1 MRYPQHLL
9 DEIRARLPV
18 SQVVAR
24 RVPLKR
30 AGREY
35 KGLSPF
41 KTEKSASFFVNDQKG
56 FYHCFASGEHGDIF
70 TFLIKTEGLS
80 FPEAVE
86 RLAAEAGVALP
97 KPTEQAKE
105 VEDERLR
112 LHAATEAAAAYFK
125 ASLFKPEGREAL
137 RYVEGRGLTRETIE
151 RFRIGY
157 APRGRSNLKDHL
169 ARQGF
174 SQAEMIK
181 AGLLVSGE
189 DIPVSYDRF
198 RDRVIFPI
206 CDLKDRVI
214 AFGGRTLEKDGQPK
228 YLNSPE
234 TPLFHKGSLLFNA
247 AKARRAAHDK
257 GRLIV
262 VEGYMDVIA
271 LAQAGFAEAVAPL
284 GTALTEN
291 QLELLWRAAAE
302 PILCFD
308 GDSAGRRAAHRSLE
322 VALPHLKPG
331 RSLKYAFLPEGL
343 DPDDLVRQEGPS
355 AFEAVIGR
363 TRPLFDVLIER
374 EEGLA
379 EHLNTPEQR
388 AALEVRLKTLIGT
401 IGDPTVR
408 GHYQQ
413 ELKETLWAKSR
424 RIVKEIAS
432 SDSAAQ
438 AARGRRD
445 NSRPDWRVRE
455 RALAGASSAKRRF
468 PTGPSAGHSTGPSN
482 ELQNSL
488 KSAPLSRREATIMR
502 TLLVHPRLI
511 EEQAED
517 IAAIVFESKALQTL
531 RDGLLSLLASHNTL
545 DRTELRDQL
554 ERLGLGGV
562 LALLDRSCAQGC
574 EKFATSEA
582 SEEDVSAGWKHL
594 LALHRLQSE
603 IRLELAAAERS
614 WFEDSSEEAYV
625 RLRELNRR
633 LHEAEGGEIDEPI
646 ATAASR
652 A

>member
-24 RVPLKR
+24 RVQLKR

-41 KTEKSASFFVNDQKG
+41 KSEKTASFFVNDQKG

-70 TFLIKTEGLS
+70 TFLIKTEGLT

-86 RLAAEAGVALP
+86 RLAAEAGVELP
-97 KPTEQAKE
+97 KPTEHAKE
-105 VEDERLR
+105 VEDERQR
-112 LHAATEAAAAYFK
+112 LYAATEAAAVYFE
-125 ASLFKPEGREAL
+125 ANLLKPEGREAL
-137 RYVEGRGLTRETIE
+137 RYIEGRALTRETIQ

-157 APRGRSNLKDHL
+157 APRGRSNLKNHL

-181 AGLLVSGE
+181 AGLLVSGD

-198 RDRVIFPI
+198 RDRVMFPI
-206 CDLKDRVI
+206 LDLKERVI

-234 TPLFHKGSLLFNA
+234 TPLFRKGSLLFNA

-271 LAQAGFAEAVAPL
+271 LAQAGFAETVAPL

-291 QLELLWRAAAE
+291 QLELLWRSASE

-308 GDSAGRRAAHRSLE
+308 GDSAGRRAAHRSLD
-322 VALPHLKPG
+322 VALARLLPG
-331 RSLKYAFLPEGL
+331 RSLRYAFLPEGL
-343 DPDDLVRQEGPS
+343 DPDDLVRQEGPA
-355 AFEAVIGR
+355 AFEAILAR
-363 TRPLFDVLIER
+363 NRPLFDVLIER

-379 EHLNTPEQR
+379 LHLNTPEQR
-388 AALEVRLKTLIGT
+388 AALEVRLKTLIGS
-401 IGDPTVR
+401 IADQTVR

-413 ELKETLWAKSR
+413 ELREVLWARSR
-424 RIVKEIAS
+424 RIVKEIGS
-432 SDSAAQ
+432 STPSR
-438 AARGRRD
+438 RGRRD

-455 RALAGASSAKRRF
+455 RALLAAPADKRRSPLT
-468 PTGPSAGHSTGPSN
+468 PTAPNFRAPSN
-482 ELQNSL
+482 ELQQSL
-488 KSAPLSRREATIMR
+488 KAAPLSRREAMIMR
-502 TLLVHPRLI
+502 TLLVHPWLI
-511 EEQAED
+511 EEHAEE
-517 IAAIVFESKALQTL
+517 IATIIFDSRALQTL
-531 RDGLLSLLASHNTL
+531 RDSVLALLASHNAL

-574 EKFATSEA
+574 EKFATSDA
-582 SEEDVSAGWKHL
+582 SPEDVSIGWKHL
-594 LALHRLQSE
+594 LTLHRLQSE
-603 IRLELAAAERS
+603 LRLELAAAERS

-633 LHEAEGGEIDEPI
+633 LHEAEVGESPEP
-646 ATAASR
+646 TASSR